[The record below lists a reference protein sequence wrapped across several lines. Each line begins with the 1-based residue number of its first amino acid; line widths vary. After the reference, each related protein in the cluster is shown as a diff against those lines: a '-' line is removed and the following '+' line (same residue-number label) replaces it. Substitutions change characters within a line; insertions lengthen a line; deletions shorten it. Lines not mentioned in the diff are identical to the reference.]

1 MLQQER
7 AASTLILCLPSH
19 GMPIAVADDRHS
31 VEVFEIEGKI
41 CCTTDKII
49 EFQHIVPV

>member
-1 MLQQER
+1 MFQQER

-19 GMPIAVADDRHS
+19 GMPIAVAEDRHS

-41 CCTTDKII
+41 CTTDKIP
-49 EFQHIVPV
+49 EFQYIA